1 LPKFLTEHIYSGA
14 ETIGWDRNDL
24 AGGFAL
30 ALHGGAGTLRHGE
43 MTAETKAGWIA
54 RSLDAN
60 LKMRGIAEG
69 LENCLSRLAV
79 P

>member
-1 LPKFLTEHIYSGA
+1 MPKFPTEHIYPVA
-14 ETIGWDRNDL
+14 ETIGCDRDDL

-30 ALHGGAGTLRHGE
+30 ALLGGAGTLRHGE

-60 LKMRGIAEG
+60 LKMRSLAKG
-69 LENCLSRLAV
+69 L
-79 P
+79 